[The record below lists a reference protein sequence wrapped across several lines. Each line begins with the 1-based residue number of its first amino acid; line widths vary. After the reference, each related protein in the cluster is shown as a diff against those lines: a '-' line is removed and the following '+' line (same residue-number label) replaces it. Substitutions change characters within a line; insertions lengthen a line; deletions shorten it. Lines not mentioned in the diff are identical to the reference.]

1 MLSFFAAM
9 INYPSQNLVEKI
21 FLFLDSTETLL
32 YINTRENEKNLKVFK
47 GVIAVKKLLIALAI
61 IFAIVGGVIF
71 YLFQREEGGVPILL
85 YHQVNNID
93 QDSLT
98 LTVEQFD
105 AQIKYLVDEGYTI
118 ITPTELLDAWDG
130 NGSLPPKPA
139 VITFDDGHV
148 EFYKNVFPILKKYNV
163 KATVFVVTDFL
174 NLYPNYLTWDQ
185 AREMQ
190 ASGLVDFESH
200 TLNNRVLTKIKSRDK
215 LWDQIYG
222 SKQAIEWYLKKPVQ
236 YIAYPGGQ
244 YDVDVEDL
252 SKEVGYRAGFT
263 LDYNLTHKLPQHYL
277 LARIPIYGANEHTF
291 FRFQLRLKGAPVFAP
306 LKRYKEKLIDDGNEE
321 IASLIWIP

>member
-1 MLSFFAAM
+1 M
-9 INYPSQNLVEKI
+9 
-21 FLFLDSTETLL
+21 L
-32 YINTRENEKNLKVFK
+32 YINVKKNEKILKVFK
-47 GVIAVKKLLIALAI
+47 EVIAVKKLLIVLAI
-61 IFAIVGGVIF
+61 IFAIVGGFVF

-85 YHQVNNID
+85 YHQVNDID
-93 QDSLT
+93 KDSLT

-105 AQIKYLVDEGYTI
+105 AQIKYLIDEGYTI

-130 NGSLPPKPA
+130 KGNLPTKPA

-148 EFYKNVFPILKKYNV
+148 EFYKNVFPILQKYNV
-163 KATVFVVTDFL
+163 KATVFVITDFL

-185 AREMQ
+185 AKEMQ
-190 ASGLVDFESH
+190 ASGLVEFGSH
-200 TLNNRVLTKIKSRDK
+200 TLNNKNLRKVRSRDK

-222 SKQAIEWYLKKPVQ
+222 SKQAIEWYLKTPVQ

-244 YDVDVEDL
+244 YDADVEDM

-277 LARIPIYGANEHTF
+277 LARIPVYGSNSHTLL
-291 FRFQLRLKGAPVFAP
+291 RFQLRLKGAPLFAP
-306 LKRYKEKLIDDGNEE
+306 LKRYKDKLIDDGNEE